1 MPTKVLLPSPP
12 RPAVPDHLSV
22 ARDHADLCRVLRE
35 IFAGGKCAVVVDR
48 RKGERRQH
56 YQPVRVERRRG
67 KRRGGSAIA
76 APPSRQPYELVRGR
90 YR

>member
-1 MPTKVLLPSPP
+1 MPTNTLLPAPP
-12 RPAVPDHLSV
+12 RPGVADHLIV

-35 IFAGGKCAVVVDR
+35 IFAGGKCSVVVDR
-48 RKGERRQH
+48 RKVERRQH

-67 KRRGGSAIA
+67 TRRGGSAIVT
-76 APPSRQPYELVRGR
+76 PSSRRPYELVRGR